1 MRAYSKTDDSIN
13 IWRTVMRFSSIRDR
27 RSISNLPNSNV
38 VFAAYF
44 VHRALISS
52 VISPDFGP
60 TSSHLSPFF
69 LLPTVWYHKSLNPAD
84 RPVSLPPLHI
94 SHPSLPLTIALGTR
108 RFWTLIKRQGSLLR
122 MAGKESP
129 RISLLMATG
138 RNYRLLGVK
147 VNISMI
153 VPPSG
158 RAVLAIAI
166 YIVIFFRPGHVHL
179 SSTLRCP
186 RSLILEIIT

>member
-1 MRAYSKTDDSIN
+1 
-13 IWRTVMRFSSIRDR
+13 
-27 RSISNLPNSNV
+27 
-38 VFAAYF
+38 
-44 VHRALISS
+44 
-52 VISPDFGP
+52 
-60 TSSHLSPFF
+60 
-69 LLPTVWYHKSLNPAD
+69 
-84 RPVSLPPLHI
+84 
-94 SHPSLPLTIALGTR
+94 
-108 RFWTLIKRQGSLLR
+108 

-166 YIVIFFRPGHVHL
+166 YIVIFSPAGA
-179 SSTLRCP
+179 
-186 RSLILEIIT
+186 RSLIVYPPTPAVAYT